1 MGLADPLD
9 EVDALDVTSHYSADV
24 ESGAVADFLG
34 ESPLFACL
42 SPDDRLALAGRMRP
56 RQFARDEVVFH
67 RDDPAG
73 QVFLITSGTV
83 KVSVPD
89 EQGREV
95 VVALERGGDVFGELA
110 LFDDGPRSATVTALT
125 ETHTLAL
132 ASKDFISTLERN
144 PDAMRRMLS
153 LLVKTVR
160 HSTGH
165 VEDLVFLDLPGRVA
179 KCLLD
184 LADASGGEQVDLT
197 QEDLAGFVGA
207 TRVSVNRVLADLEK
221 RGAIKIGRRHIQLKD
236 RALLQAEIR
245 Y

>member
-1 MGLADPLD
+1 M
-9 EVDALDVTSHYSADV
+9 DAA
-24 ESGAVADFLG
+24 AVADYLG

-42 SPDDRLALAGRMRP
+42 SPQDRLTLAGKMRL
-56 RQFARDEVVFH
+56 RHFARDEVVFH
-67 RDDPAG
+67 NDDSAG
-73 QVFLITSGTV
+73 HVFLITSGTV
-83 KVSVPD
+83 KVSIPD
-89 EQGREV
+89 EQGHEV
-95 VVALERGGDVFGELA
+95 VVALQRGGDVFGELA
-110 LFDDGPRSATVTALT
+110 LFDDGPRSATVTAIT

-132 ASKDFISTLERN
+132 ARQEFLGALERN
-144 PDAMRRMLS
+144 PDAMRQMLA

-160 HSTGH
+160 RSTGH

-184 LADASGGEQVDLT
+184 LAEAAGADQVDLT

-221 RGAIKIGRRHIQLKD
+221 RGGIKIGRRNIVLKD
-236 RALLQAEIR
+236 RTVLQSDIR

>member
-1 MGLADPLD
+1 M
-9 EVDALDVTSHYSADV
+9 ESAQ
-24 ESGAVADFLG
+24 VADFLA

-42 SPDDRLALAGRMRP
+42 SDLDRLALAAKMRP

-83 KVSVPD
+83 KVSIPD
-89 EQGREV
+89 EQGHEV
-95 VVALERGGDVFGELA
+95 VVALERGGDVFGDLA

-132 ASKDFISTLERN
+132 ARQDFISTLERN
-144 PDAMRRMLS
+144 PDAMRRMLA
-153 LLVKTVR
+153 LLVKTIR

-165 VEDLVFLDLPGRVA
+165 IEDLVFLDLPGRVA

-184 LADASGGEQVDLT
+184 LADAAGSDQVDLT
-197 QEDLAGFVGA
+197 QEDLAAFVGA

-221 RGAIKIGRRHIQLKD
+221 RNAIKIGRRNIQLKD
-236 RALLQAEIR
+236 RALLQSDVR

>member
-1 MGLADPLD
+1 MD
-9 EVDALDVTSHYSADV
+9 SAQ
-24 ESGAVADFLG
+24 VADFLA

-42 SPDDRLALAGRMRP
+42 SDLDRLTLAAKMRP
-56 RQFARDEVVFH
+56 RQFGRDEVVFH

-83 KVSVPD
+83 KVSIPD
-89 EQGREV
+89 EQGHEV
-95 VVALERGGDVFGELA
+95 VVALERGGDVFGDLA

-132 ASKDFISTLERN
+132 ARQDFISTLERN
-144 PDAMRRMLS
+144 PDAMRRMLA
-153 LLVKTVR
+153 LLVKTIR

-165 VEDLVFLDLPGRVA
+165 IEDLVFLDLPGRVA

-184 LADASGGEQVDLT
+184 LAEAAGSDQVDLT
-197 QEDLAGFVGA
+197 QEDLAAFVGA

-221 RGAIKIGRRHIQLKD
+221 RGAIKIGRRNIQLKE
-236 RALLQAEIR
+236 RARLQGDIR

>member
-1 MGLADPLD
+1 MEPAQ
-9 EVDALDVTSHYSADV
+9 
-24 ESGAVADFLG
+24 VADLLS

-42 SPDDRLALAGRMRP
+42 GAQDRLALAAKLRP
-56 RQFARDEVVFH
+56 RTFGRDEVVFH
-67 RDDPAG
+67 RDDPAS

-83 KVSVPD
+83 KVSIPD

-95 VVALERGGDVFGELA
+95 VVALERGGDVFGDLA
-110 LFDDGPRSATVTALT
+110 LFDEGPRSATVTALT

-132 ASKDFISTLERN
+132 ARQDFISTLERN
-144 PDAMRRMLS
+144 PDAMRRMLA
-153 LLVKTVR
+153 LLVKMIR

-184 LADASGGEQVDLT
+184 LSEAAGSEQVDLT

-207 TRVSVNRVLADLEK
+207 TRVSVNRVLAELEK

-236 RALLQAEIR
+236 RAVLQGEVR

>member
-1 MGLADPLD
+1 LTAS
-9 EVDALDVTSHYSADV
+9 VTIHPDV
-24 ESGAVADFLG
+24 EPLAVADFLS

-42 SPDDRLALAGRMRP
+42 SAQDRLALAGRMRP

-73 QVFLITSGTV
+73 QVFLITTGTV

-110 LFDDGPRSATVTALT
+110 MFDDAPRSATVTALT

-132 ASKDFISTLERN
+132 ARHEFIAVLERN
-144 PDAMRRMLS
+144 PDAMRGMLA

-184 LADASGGEQVDLT
+184 LADASGGDRVDLT
-197 QEDLAGFVGA
+197 QEDIAGFVGA

-221 RGAIKIGRRHIQLKD
+221 RGAIKIGRRNIQLKD
-236 RALLQAEIR
+236 RALLHSDIR

>member
-1 MGLADPLD
+1 M
-9 EVDALDVTSHYSADV
+9 ESAQ
-24 ESGAVADFLG
+24 VADFLA

-42 SPDDRLALAGRMRP
+42 SDLDRLALAAKMRP

-83 KVSVPD
+83 KVSIPD
-89 EQGREV
+89 EQGHEV
-95 VVALERGGDVFGELA
+95 VVALERGGDVFGDLA

-132 ASKDFISTLERN
+132 ARQDFISTLERN
-144 PDAMRRMLS
+144 PDAMRRMLA
-153 LLVKTVR
+153 LLVKTIR

-165 VEDLVFLDLPGRVA
+165 IEDLVFLDLPGRVA

-184 LADASGGEQVDLT
+184 LADAAGSDQVDLT
-197 QEDLAGFVGA
+197 QEDLAAFVGA

-221 RGAIKIGRRHIQLKD
+221 RGAVKIGRRNIQLKD
-236 RALLQAEIR
+236 RALLQGEIR

>member
-1 MGLADPLD
+1 MD
-9 EVDALDVTSHYSADV
+9 SA
-24 ESGAVADFLG
+24 AVADYLA

-42 SPDDRLALAGRMRP
+42 TPHERLTLATKMRP
-56 RQFARDEVVFH
+56 RHFGRDEVVFH
-67 RDDPAG
+67 NDDPAG
-73 QVFLITSGTV
+73 QVFLITAGTV
-83 KVSVPD
+83 KVSIPD

-95 VVALERGGDVFGELA
+95 VVALQRGGDVFGELA
-110 LFDDGPRSATVTALT
+110 LFDDGPRSATVTAIT

-132 ASKDFISTLERN
+132 ARQDFIGALERN
-144 PDAMRRMLS
+144 PDAMRKMLA

-160 HSTGH
+160 RSTGH

-184 LADASGGEQVDLT
+184 LSEASGSEQVDLT

-207 TRVSVNRVLADLEK
+207 TRVSVNRVLADLER
-221 RGAIKIGRRHIQLKD
+221 RGAIKIGRRNLVLKD
-236 RALLQAEIR
+236 RDILHADIR

>member
-1 MGLADPLD
+1 
-9 EVDALDVTSHYSADV
+9 VDSAQ
-24 ESGAVADFLG
+24 VADFLA

-42 SPDDRLALAGRMRP
+42 SDLDRLTLAAKMRP
-56 RQFARDEVVFH
+56 RQFGRDEVVFH

-83 KVSVPD
+83 KVSIPD
-89 EQGREV
+89 EQGHEV
-95 VVALERGGDVFGELA
+95 VVALERGGDVFGDLA

-132 ASKDFISTLERN
+132 ARQDFISTLERN
-144 PDAMRRMLS
+144 PDAMRRMLA
-153 LLVKTVR
+153 LLVKTIR

-165 VEDLVFLDLPGRVA
+165 IEDLVFLDLPGRVA

-184 LADASGGEQVDLT
+184 LAEAAGSDQVDLT
-197 QEDLAGFVGA
+197 QEDLAAFVGA

-221 RGAIKIGRRHIQLKD
+221 RGAIKIGRRNIQLKE
-236 RALLQAEIR
+236 RALLHGDIR